1 MTAMAEDT
9 LLMSTREHAL
19 EAENAALRHLQAALE
34 IAQAH
39 YESLYALAPAAYCT
53 ICPQG
58 AIVQANRAASALL
71 AVTPHALIGQAVTQ
85 FIADA
90 DLDKFEQYRQQV
102 IDSGQAQSCD
112 LHMVDADRRQFRA
125 LLQSSVTHGAD
136 GALQVRILLCD
147 ITAARPHD
155 EPNAPNAPNAPD
167 TPDAAADGQPTRR
180 ADLAESQLRAKISHD
195 LRQPLSALGIYATV
209 LKNHVAPAGQPL
221 LAQIQLCLASLSEL
235 LAEQR

>member
-1 MTAMAEDT
+1 MTAMAENT
-9 LLMSTREHAL
+9 LSMSTREHAL
-19 EAENAALRHLQAALE
+19 EAENAALRHLQATLE

-58 AIVQANRAASALL
+58 AIVQANRAASAVL
-71 AVTPHALIGQAVTQ
+71 AVTPHALIGQAITQ

-102 IDSGQAQSCD
+102 IESGQAQSCD
-112 LHMVDADRRQFRA
+112 LRMVDADRRQFRA
-125 LLQSSVTHGAD
+125 LLHSSVAHGAD

-155 EPNAPNAPNAPD
+155 APD
-167 TPDAAADGQPTRR
+167 APDAAADGQRTRR